1 MPDLTAVDFGLLGI
15 LLLLGLVLG
24 WIVRGN
30 RCAKEKIAV
39 NAGWRDQI
47 AAQKSEHGRL
57 AQQNKSLMEQISE
70 NQASHKDSK
79 MRAQELSDSLK
90 ETFERR
96 DELQRQVKEIRGNLD
111 LALAQRNKLQT
122 DVEVGATTAAT
133 VTNSIK
139 EKDDMIFYL
148 SRELQS
154 WQDRVPPLVE
164 RFRIRDLEAQQMEAD
179 LKEARGRIDALQV
192 MTDPTQTHIESV
204 GSNTIADGLSASND
218 QYEETAEH
226 TIAGPGHQ
234 YTHPS
239 NGEPDA
245 SDDPGI
251 EDAESDVAAPETVAE
266 AERDATGSQAGDDL
280 RLIKGIGPA
289 IEKTLNDL
297 GIRRFG
303 QIAEMSEFDID
314 RVAQELKGFRS
325 RIDREDWVGQ
335 ARTLENQKNNDPR

>member
-1 MPDLTAVDFGLLGI
+1 MADLTAVDFGLLGI

-179 LKEARGRIDALQV
+179 LKEARVRIDALQV

-204 GSNTIADGLSASND
+204 GSNTIADGLSASNCRVV
-218 QYEETAEH
+218 Y
-226 TIAGPGHQ
+226 GSG
-234 YTHPS
+234 
-239 NGEPDA
+239 
-245 SDDPGI
+245 
-251 EDAESDVAAPETVAE
+251 VAASFVRSVPKSFCRLERAHRSDCFAFGRNTQRHRNGCQE
-266 AERDATGSQAGDDL
+266 WERDWAGTEAASG
-280 RLIKGIGPA
+280 KQ
-289 IEKTLNDL
+289 T
-297 GIRRFG
+297 
-303 QIAEMSEFDID
+303 
-314 RVAQELKGFRS
+314 V
-325 RIDREDWVGQ
+325 
-335 ARTLENQKNNDPR
+335 